1 MIWFVL
7 HIVCVSALT
16 IRLLL
21 RRDIAADAR
30 MAWFMVLILVPI
42 FGYITYFLFGEARMD
57 RRSREHHAAIF
68 ARLREVAPQVFSSEN
83 NHIDQLIDPQWQ
95 SAFRYSRSIN
105 EFIPLKGNHGELMA
119 DGALARARMLEDMRN
134 ATKEINVLYYIWLN
148 DKTGTDIAEA
158 MIEAAKRGVTCRAMV
173 DGLGSRAFIHSPQWQ
188 AMQAAGVIT
197 EVALP
202 FNDFFRTLLR
212 RRIDLRNHRKI
223 TLIDD
228 KIVYCG
234 SQNCADEAFAVKAKF
249 APWVDIL
256 LRCTGP
262 VVAQSKLLFA
272 SDWLLYHDEPVENF
286 VIPVKNNDSGFPA
299 AVMGVG
305 PTERQRATPQL
316 LMTLIDSAKR
326 TLTISTPYFVP
337 DALLLNALSAAALR
351 GVNITLIF
359 PERNDSWIVSAVSN
373 SHYYN
378 LLSMGITIYE
388 YQGGLLHAKT
398 LTIDDQIT
406 LIGSTNLD
414 LRSFD
419 LNYENN
425 ILLQDEAITR
435 AIIER
440 QQDYISQSRHIT
452 YSEVQQWPY
461 HKRMWHN
468 AMGAIGPLL

>member
-1 MIWFVL
+1 MIWIVL
-7 HIVCVSALT
+7 HIACVAALT
-16 IRLLL
+16 LRLLL

-42 FGYITYFLFGEARMD
+42 AGYIAYFLFGEARMD
-57 RRSREHHAAIF
+57 KRARQRHATIF
-68 ARLREVAPQVFSSEN
+68 TRLREAAPQVFSSKN
-83 NHIDQLIDPQWQ
+83 DSIDQLITKQWRN
-95 SAFRYSRSIN
+95 AFRYSRSIN
-105 EFIPLKGNHGELMA
+105 QFIPLDGNNGELMA
-119 DGALARARMLEDMRN
+119 DGATARARMLEDMRN

-158 MIEAAKRGVTCRAMV
+158 MIDAAKRGVTCRAMV

-188 AMQAAGVIT
+188 AMKDAGVIT
-197 EVALP
+197 EIALP
-202 FNDFFRTLLR
+202 FHDFFRTLLR

-223 TLIDD
+223 TIIDD
-228 KIVYCG
+228 EIVYCG

-256 LRCTGP
+256 LRCSGP
-262 VVAQSKLLFA
+262 LVAQSKLLFA
-272 SDWLLYHDEPVENF
+272 SDWLLYHDEPIENF
-286 VIPVKNNDSGFPA
+286 VIPIKEQSDGFPA
-299 AVMGVG
+299 AVMGFG

-316 LMTLIDSAKR
+316 LMTLIDSAKH

-337 DALLLNALSAAALR
+337 DALLLNALCSAALR
-351 GVNITLIF
+351 GVNVTLIF
-359 PERNDSWIVSAVSN
+359 PERNDSWIVAAVSR

-378 LLSMGITIYE
+378 LLSSGITIHE

-398 LTIDDQIT
+398 LTIDDQVT

-425 ILLQDEAITR
+425 ILLQDETVTHDVL
-435 AIIER
+435 ER
-440 QQDYISQSRHIT
+440 QQYYISKSQPVT
-452 YSEVQQWPY
+452 FTEVQQWSY
-461 HKRMWHN
+461 FKRMWHN